1 MSTLPLPERED
12 ELVEVVSGQPELFSG
27 LDVDA
32 KLVQA
37 AREHLH
43 IHNAHTVSRDHQAVA
58 RIIAAAQLGW
68 PIRRIAEQ
76 LGHSRHTVRAI
87 LRMAERE
94 GKVAPMR
101 ERVLAAAAESVH
113 EDIAYGDRLRERAE
127 AGEDV
132 DIGALAALRR
142 STWIGAG
149 ILADKGAA
157 RPAVEVNVQV
167 AGAGTQVVVQE
178 YAQRLRQL
186 APPESESG
194 VPQPNTGDIAGSQAQ
209 VLPPV
214 LPAGAGSA
222 ADAGDLGGGSQAQ
235 GEGGGVSVSR
245 GAGEGDGKQQED
257 SYDKGGEAT

>member
-12 ELVEVVSGQPELFSG
+12 ELVEVVSGQPELFSA

-43 IHNAHTVSRDHQAVA
+43 VHNAHTVSRDHQAVA

-149 ILADKGAA
+149 ILADKGA

-194 VPQPNTGDIAGSQAQ
+194 VPAANTGDIGGAQAQ

-214 LPAGAGSA
+214 LPPAE
-222 ADAGDLGGGSQAQ
+222 AGDLVGGSQAQ

-257 SYDKGGEAT
+257 SYDKGGEGT